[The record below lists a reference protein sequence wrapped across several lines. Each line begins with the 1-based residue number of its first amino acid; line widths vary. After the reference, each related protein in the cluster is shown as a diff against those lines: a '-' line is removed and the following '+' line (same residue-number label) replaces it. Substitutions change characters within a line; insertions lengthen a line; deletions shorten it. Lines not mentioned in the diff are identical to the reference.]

1 MKLTSHIFPYLKI
14 PGRTISTTVMLQDA
28 HPEKT
33 PVQQLARPQP
43 LHAHVHM
50 VFLVFFLFHGE
61 KHEGNIH
68 KSFINSDEDEDEDE
82 DQDEDDDDDGG
93 GDLMMMMM
101 MWWRWFDYD
110 DDGGGDL
117 MMMMMIMIMV
127 MMIVILW
134 YCDIVI

>member
-43 LHAHVHM
+43 LQATSIWCSW
-50 VFLVFFLFHGE
+50 FFFLFHGE

-68 KSFINSDEDEDEDE
+68 KSFINSDEDEDED
-82 DQDEDDDDDGG
+82 QDEDDHDDGG

-101 MWWRWFDYD
+101 MWWRWFDDD